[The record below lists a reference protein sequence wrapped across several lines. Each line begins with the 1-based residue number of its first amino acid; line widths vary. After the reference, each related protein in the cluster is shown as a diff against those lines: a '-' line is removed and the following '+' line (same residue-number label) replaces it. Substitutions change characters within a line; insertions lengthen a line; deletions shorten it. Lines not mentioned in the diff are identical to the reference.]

1 MSLRRDRRV
10 LGIWA
15 ALLAAVVVGI
25 DQVSK
30 ALVIQHLNPA
40 TGPGQIEVIGSWLR
54 LSYTTNTGAA
64 FGMLPGMTLFF
75 TIVALLAIP
84 AMIIFQRYLPAN
96 AWPAW
101 ISIGLMLGGTIGN
114 LLDRLRFG
122 NVIDFIDAGIGN
134 LRWYTF
140 NVADA
145 SMVIG
150 VLILAGYILLFS
162 ETPSTDHAA

>member
-1 MSLRRDRRV
+1 M
-10 LGIWA
+10 WA
-15 ALLAAVVVGI
+15 ALLAAVVVGL

-40 TGPGQIEVIGSWLR
+40 TGPGQIEVVGNWLR

-64 FGMLPGMTLFF
+64 FGMFPGMTLFF

-162 ETPSTDHAA
+162 ETPSADHAA

>member
-1 MSLRRDRRV
+1 MSLRRDRRL
-10 LGIWA
+10 LGMWA
-15 ALLAAVVVGI
+15 ALLAAVVVGL

-40 TGPGQIEVIGSWLR
+40 TGPGQIEVVGNWLR

-64 FGMLPGMTLFF
+64 FGMFPGMTLFF

-162 ETPSTDHAA
+162 ETPSADHAA

>member
-1 MSLRRDRRV
+1 MSLRRDRRL
-10 LGIWA
+10 LGMWA
-15 ALLAAVVVGI
+15 ALLAAVVVGL

-40 TGPGQIEVIGSWLR
+40 TGPGQIEVVGNWLR

-64 FGMLPGMTLFF
+64 FGMFPGMTLFF

>member
-10 LGIWA
+10 MGAWA
-15 ALLAAVVVGI
+15 ALLAAVVIGI

-30 ALVIQHLNPA
+30 ALVVQHLNPA
-40 TGPGQIEVIGSWLR
+40 TGPGQVEVIGDWLR
-54 LSYTTNTGAA
+54 LSYTTNAGAV
-64 FGMLPGMTLFF
+64 FGILPGMTLFF
-75 TIVALLAIP
+75 TIVGLLAIP
-84 AMIIFQRYLPAN
+84 ALIVFQRYLPAN

-101 ISIGLMLGGTIGN
+101 ISIGLLLGGTVGN

-122 NVIDFIDAGIGN
+122 SVIDFIDAGIGN

-150 VLILAGYILLFS
+150 VLILAGYILFFS
-162 ETPSTDHAA
+162 EVLETDHAT